1 MKKERTLAF
10 ILSLALALGLA
21 ACGGDGK
28 SGTTDGVSGTAA
40 EKLSQE
46 PSQKVSAAAE
56 ETKGAGQ
63 GSSDELVVAM
73 TKDENTL
80 TPFTYVTG
88 TPGFDVM
95 RFLYDSLF
103 TIDANNEAVP
113 WMVEDEY
120 TVNEDFTEFT
130 VTLKDGQRW
139 HDGEPVT
146 AEDVKFTF
154 DYVRTQST
162 GRWIT
167 IASAVKEIAVSG
179 NEITFTLAEPNPS
192 FIRDGLA
199 DMRIIAKHKYD
210 GVEDGTTVDNMGSGP
225 YRLAEYVTGEYYTLE
240 AVDDYFRGTPT
251 VKTIRMPIVTDSS
264 VTQQML
270 LSGEIAAF
278 TGTITPEVVDTFEA
292 AEDVELLQSEGF
304 ASTLLLFNC
313 ERAPF
318 DNAKFRTALSQ
329 AINLDELVEQ
339 VYLDMAEK
347 GTAGHVKEGLAEYVA
362 GLDYVYDV
370 DGANALLDELGYT
383 ERDGDGMRL
392 ALDGA
397 EMDLEFLV
405 YSGSTLRIRMAEII
419 SMQFE
424 KIGVRATVTS
434 LDADTVDAMVWP
446 GFDVA
451 SGRDFDLSMWGWSA
465 PVVQKSG
472 VIITMCDSDPT
483 LGGDNLG
490 GYVNPDFDALAA
502 EYLASADT
510 EFRRETNE
518 KLQRMAAADT
528 PFITLLFSD
537 NISAVNTSA
546 YDGWVT
552 AAGTCAFNVFSF
564 LPQQ

>member
-28 SGTTDGVSGTAA
+28 SGTTDGVSGTAV

-56 ETKGAGQ
+56 ETKGAGE

-339 VYLDMAEK
+339 VYLGMAEK

-502 EYLASADT
+502 EYLASSDT

-528 PFITLLFSD
+528 PFVTLLFSD